1 MRLLLIA
8 PPGAG
13 KGTQG
18 SRIAAHFGIPHIAIG
33 DLLRSHV
40 ARGTDLG
47 HAVQRHL
54 DCGSLVPDEIVLE
67 MVREAF
73 IAAKTAGLGYV
84 LDGYPRTSAQAE
96 TLSRM
101 AAELGMAP
109 DVALHLRADDDEVV
123 RRLLARAATEHRQDD
138 TEPVIRRR
146 LALYHQV
153 TSPVLDWYAL
163 DGILLPVDG
172 MRTPDEVTT
181 TILDALEV
189 VEAMP
194 SIDLADPVAAAT
206 GACVDFVRSTPITA
220 IRFPF
225 AGHGITRPSGDAL
238 AEKPFAHRLSPMR
251 TRIRQEQRQR
261 RAAAYGDPPN
271 VVM

>member
-33 DLLRSHV
+33 DLFRSHV

-47 HAVQRHL
+47 RAVKRYL

-67 MVREAF
+67 MVREEF
-73 IAAKTAGLGYV
+73 IAAKAAGVGYV

-123 RRLLARAATEHRQDD
+123 RRLLARAVTEHRQDD

-153 TSPVLDWYAL
+153 TSPVLDRYAQH
-163 DGILLPVDG
+163 GILLCVDG

-181 TILDALEV
+181 TVLDALEV
-189 VEAMP
+189 VEATP
-194 SIDLADPVAAAT
+194 SIDRVLAEPVDTEDEAMQFDPAGLIGMAALPSRPRTTPRLVRASMRVAASRDA
-206 GACVDFVRSTPITA
+206 VRVST
-220 IRFPF
+220 
-225 AGHGITRPSGDAL
+225 
-238 AEKPFAHRLSPMR
+238 
-251 TRIRQEQRQR
+251 
-261 RAAAYGDPPN
+261 
-271 VVM
+271 